1 MSNDKELDEAYKK
14 LENISGDEKL
24 RRLSELRLKAILDE
38 KATLECGREA
48 GLKEGM
54 AKRKRRRKIRADQ
67 QKERKNGLAEGERA
81 KQLEIA
87 KNLIKLGINVDDI
100 VKATGLSKE
109 EIEKMTEDK

>member
-54 AKRKRRRKIRADQ
+54 AKRKRRRKKRTVL
-67 QKERKNGLAEGERA
+67 QKEKLNGRVEE
-81 KQLEIA
+81 KTEIA
-87 KNLIKLGINVDDI
+87 KNLIKLGINVDNI

-109 EIEKMTEDK
+109 EIEKLSKDK

>member
-54 AKRKRRRKIRADQ
+54 AK
-67 QKERKNGLAEGERA
+67 GERA

-87 KNLIKLGINVDDI
+87 KTLIAKRFEKNEIAEITKLSI
-100 VKATGLSKE
+100 E
-109 EIEKMTEDK
+109 EIEKLAKESSI

>member
-1 MSNDKELDEAYKK
+1 MWERSWIK
-14 LENISGDEKL
+14 
-24 RRLSELRLKAILDE
+24 RRNGQTEWL
-38 KATLECGREA
+38 G
-48 GLKEGM
+48 GM

-87 KNLIKLGINVDDI
+87 KNLIKLGLNVDDI

-109 EIEKMTEDK
+109 EIEKLTEDK